1 MIHTLSISHD
11 QCAALCYE
19 MNRMYSKHVMQERT
33 LLPWEYADFE
43 DRQGILT
50 AIDLVLDGKTP
61 EDLHESWL
69 TVKMARGW
77 TYGALYD
84 LGQKTSPYLK
94 PWTDLTDLQKA
105 KDYLLY
111 SIVMTFFLS
120 I

>member
-1 MIHTLSISHD
+1 
-11 QCAALCYE
+11 
-19 MNRMYSKHVMQERT
+19 VMHERT

-50 AIDLVLDGKTP
+50 AIDLILAGKTP

-69 TVKMARGW
+69 TAKMARGW
-77 TYGALYD
+77 IYGAQYD
-84 LGQKTSPYLK
+84 LAQKTTPYLK

-111 SIVMTFFLS
+111 SLVMTFL
-120 I
+120 IQG